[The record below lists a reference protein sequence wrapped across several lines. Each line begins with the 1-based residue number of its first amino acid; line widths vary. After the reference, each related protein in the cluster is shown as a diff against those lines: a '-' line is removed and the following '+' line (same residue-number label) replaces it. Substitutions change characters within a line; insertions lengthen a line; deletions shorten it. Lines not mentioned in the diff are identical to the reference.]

1 MSSEPKPGANDEQ
14 PFAGVTVIE
23 LGQFVAVPWA
33 GQMLADGGAHV
44 IKIEPPE
51 GEPSRHIAPLAP
63 GESRHFVIRNR
74 GKRSLPLDLKH
85 RDAREILDA
94 LLARADVVL
103 INMRPGL
110 AADLGV
116 EYEQLAP
123 RHPRLVVGSVTAFGP
138 RGPDAALAGMD
149 MVVQA
154 RSGLMVTG
162 GKIGESGLP
171 TTGESPIADYMAAA
185 LLAFGVTSALL
196 RRERTG
202 RGGRVDTS
210 LLLAALA
217 LQNNLMVRVERVDG
231 PRHAD
236 FRQWLGQARRGGV
249 PFAEQNE
256 RMPRNR
262 PVAMAV
268 VYYRTYATKD
278 AALAVACGSPSLRR
292 KFITAIGHA
301 DPALTGQVS
310 DVDGHYAQLKQA
322 VEATVAARTT
332 EEWQSILA
340 AAGVP
345 ASRVALPLEILDDDQ
360 AAANA
365 MFARHDHP
373 ALGPVTVLGPPLRLD
388 EAGFVGAAPTPPFG
402 SEVRAILEW
411 AGFDAPA
418 VDRFLAGGAVTPSGG

>member
-1 MSSEPKPGANDEQ
+1 MSEQ
-14 PFAGVTVIE
+14 PFAGVTVLE

-33 GQMLADGGAHV
+33 GQVLADGGAHV

-63 GESRHFVIRNR
+63 HESRHFVIRNR
-74 GKRSLPLDLKH
+74 GKHSLPLDLKH

-116 EYEQLAP
+116 EYEQLAARYP
-123 RHPRLVVGSVTAFGP
+123 RIVVGSVTAFGP

-162 GKIGESGLP
+162 GKISSNGLP

-185 LLAFGVTSALL
+185 LLAFGVASALY

-210 LLLAALA
+210 LLQSALS
-217 LQNNLMVRVERVDG
+217 LQNNLMVRVENVDG

-236 FRQWLGQARRGGV
+236 FREWLGEARRGGV
-249 PFAEQNE
+249 PFAEQAE

-262 PVAMAV
+262 PVAMAA

-292 KFITAIGHA
+292 KFIAALGHQ
-301 DPALTGQVS
+301 DPALTGGVT
-310 DVDGHYAQLKQA
+310 DVDAHYAKLKTA
-322 VEATVAARTT
+322 VEATVASRTT
-332 EEWQSILA
+332 EEWQA
-340 AAGVP
+340 VMATAGVP
-345 ASRVALPLEILDDDQ
+345 ASRVALPLEILDDAQ
-360 AAANA
+360 PEANA
-365 MFARHDHP
+365 MFARQEHP
-373 ALGPVTVLGPPLRLD
+373 ALGPLTVFGPPVRLD
-388 EAGFVGAAPTPPFG
+388 ADGFVAGPPTPAFG
-402 SEVRAILEW
+402 SEVQAILER
-411 AGFDAPA
+411 AGFGRLD
-418 VDRFLAGGAVTPSGG
+418 VERLLAGGAVSPSSA

>member
-1 MSSEPKPGANDEQ
+1 MTQ
-14 PFAGVTVIE
+14 PFAGVTVLE

-33 GQMLADGGAHV
+33 GQVLADGGAHV

-51 GEPSRHIAPLAP
+51 GEPSRHIASLAP

-74 GKRSLPLDLKH
+74 GKHSLPLDLKH
-85 RDAREILDA
+85 PDAREILDA

-110 AADLGV
+110 AAELGV

-162 GKIGESGLP
+162 GKMSNGLP

-185 LLAFGVTSALL
+185 LLAFGVAAALF

-210 LLLAALA
+210 LLQAALA
-217 LQNNLMVRVERVDG
+217 LQNNLMVRVDEVDG

-236 FRQWLGQARRGGV
+236 FRQWLDEARRAGV
-249 PFAEQNE
+249 PFVEQAE

-262 PVAMAV
+262 PVAMAA

-292 KFITAIGHA
+292 KFIAALGHE
-301 DPALTGQVS
+301 DPALTGGVA
-310 DVDGHYAQLKQA
+310 DVEAHYAALKRA
-322 VEATVAARTT
+322 VEATVASRTT
-332 EEWQSILA
+332 EEWQAHLVR
-340 AAGVP
+340 AGVP
-345 ASRVALPLEILDDDQ
+345 ASRVALPLEILDDAQ
-360 AAANA
+360 PAANA
-365 MFARHDHP
+365 MFVRQDHP
-373 ALGPVTVLGPPLRLD
+373 ALGPLTVFGPPVRLD
-388 EAGFVGAAPTPPFG
+388 AGGFVAGPPTGPFG
-402 SEVRAILEW
+402 SEARAILEW
-411 AGFDAPA
+411 AGFPRDA
-418 VDRFLAGGAVTPSGG
+418 VDRLLKGGAVDHSRA

>member
-1 MSSEPKPGANDEQ
+1 MSDEQ
-14 PFAGVTVIE
+14 PFAGVTVLE
-23 LGQFVAVPWA
+23 LGHFVAVPWA
-33 GQMLADGGAHV
+33 GQVLADGGAHV

-74 GKRSLPLDLKH
+74 GKHSLPLDLKH

-94 LLARADVVL
+94 LLARGDVVL

-110 AADLGV
+110 AAELGV

-123 RHPRLVVGSVTAFGP
+123 RHPRLIVGSVTAFGP

-149 MVVQA
+149 IVVQA

-162 GKIGESGLP
+162 GKMKDELP

-185 LLAFGVTSALL
+185 LLAFGVASALF

-210 LLLAALA
+210 LLQSALA
-217 LQNNLMVRVERVDG
+217 LQNNLMIRVENVDG

-236 FRQWLGQARRGGV
+236 FREWLGEARRSGV
-249 PFAEQNE
+249 PFVEQVE

-262 PVAMAV
+262 PVAMAAI
-268 VYYRTYATKD
+268 YYRTYATRD

-292 KFITAIGHA
+292 KFIAAVGHK
-301 DPALTGQVS
+301 DPALAGGVA
-310 DVDGHYAQLKQA
+310 DVDAHYATLKRA
-322 VEATVAARTT
+322 VEGTIASRTT
-332 EEWQSILA
+332 QEWAAILA

-345 ASRVALPLEILDDDQ
+345 GSRVALPLEILDDAQ
-360 AAANA
+360 PAANA
-365 MFARHDHP
+365 MFARQDHP
-373 ALGPVTVLGPPLRLD
+373 ALGPLTVFGPPVRLD
-388 EAGFVGAAPTPPFG
+388 SDGFVAGPPTPAFG
-402 SEVRAILEW
+402 SETRALLAW
-411 AGFDAPA
+411 AGFAERD
-418 VDRFLAGGAVTPSGG
+418 VDRLLAGGAVSRADD

>member
-1 MSSEPKPGANDEQ
+1 MSDEQ
-14 PFAGVTVIE
+14 PFAGVTVLE

-33 GQMLADGGAHV
+33 GQVLADGGAHV

-51 GEPSRHIAPLAP
+51 GEPSRHIAPLAR

-74 GKRSLPLDLKH
+74 GKHSLPLELKH
-85 RDAREILDA
+85 PDAHEILAA

-110 AADLGV
+110 AAELGV

-123 RHPRLVVGSVTAFGP
+123 RHPRVIVGSVTAFGP

-162 GKIGESGLP
+162 GKMKDGLP

-185 LLAFGVTSALL
+185 LLAFGVASALF

-210 LLLAALA
+210 LLQSALS
-217 LQNNLMVRVERVDG
+217 LQNNLMVRVENVDG

-236 FRQWLGQARRGGV
+236 FRKWLGEARSAGV
-249 PFAEQNE
+249 PFVEQAE

-262 PVAMAV
+262 PVAMAA

-292 KFITAIGHA
+292 KFIAALGHA
-301 DPALTGQVS
+301 DPALAGGVA
-310 DVDGHYAQLKQA
+310 DVDAHYAKLKTV
-322 VEATVAARTT
+322 VEATVASRTT
-332 EEWQSILA
+332 EEWQAHLA
-340 AAGVP
+340 TAGVP
-345 ASRVALPLEILDDDQ
+345 ASRVALPLEILDDAQ
-360 AAANA
+360 PAANG
-365 MFARHDHP
+365 MFVRQEHP
-373 ALGPVTVLGPPLRLD
+373 ALGSLTVFGPPVRLD
-388 EAGFVGAAPTPPFG
+388 AGGFVAGPPTPPFG
-402 SEVRAILEW
+402 SEARAILEW
-411 AGFDAPA
+411 AGFAQRD
-418 VDRFLAGGAVTPSGG
+418 VDRLLAGGAVSHHPPD

>member
-1 MSSEPKPGANDEQ
+1 VSQP
-14 PFAGVTVIE
+14 PFAGVTVLE

-33 GQMLADGGAHV
+33 GQVLADGGAHV
-44 IKIEPPE
+44 VKIEPPE

-63 GESRHFVIRNR
+63 HESRHFVIRNR
-74 GKRSLPLDLKH
+74 GKHSLPLDLKH
-85 RDAREILDA
+85 PDARQILEA

-110 AADLGV
+110 AAELGI

-162 GKIGESGLP
+162 GKMSNGLP

-185 LLAFGVTSALL
+185 LLAFGVASALY

-210 LLLAALA
+210 LLQSALA
-217 LQNNLMVRVERVDG
+217 LQNNLMVRVEKVDG

-236 FRQWLGQARRGGV
+236 FRAWLGQARRDGV
-249 PFAEQNE
+249 PFVEQAE

-262 PVAMAV
+262 PVAMAA
-268 VYYRTYATKD
+268 VYYRTYATRD

-292 KFITAIGHA
+292 KFIAALGHE
-301 DPALTGQVS
+301 DSALAGAVA
-310 DVDGHYAQLKQA
+310 DVDAHYATLKRV
-322 VEATVAARTT
+322 VEATMASRTT
-332 EEWQSILA
+332 EEWQALLA
-340 AAGVP
+340 RAGVP
-345 ASRVALPLEILDDDQ
+345 ASRVALPLEILDDAQ
-360 AAANA
+360 PAANA
-365 MFARHDHP
+365 MFARQDHP
-373 ALGPVTVLGPPLRLD
+373 ALGPLTVFGPPVRLD
-388 EAGFVGAAPTPPFG
+388 AEGFVAGPPTAPFG
-402 SEVRAILEW
+402 TEARAILEW
-411 AGFDAPA
+411 AGFGPA
-418 VDRFLAGGAVTPSGG
+418 DVERLLAGGAVTPARG